1 MSFKSSGKEES
12 ENHRFVYIRR
22 IQSVEI
28 VAKVQY
34 KLFNLLN
41 VLKSGLYLLKS
52 ANSTKPKSFLEHE
65 LSKKD

>member
-1 MSFKSSGKEES
+1 MGE
-12 ENHRFVYIRR
+12 FVSNRRGRKKVRITDLYI
-22 IQSVEI
+22 SVAI
-28 VAKVQY
+28 KVQY
-34 KLFNLLN
+34 KLFDLLN